1 MARMT
6 RKTITK
12 WESKACKR
20 PAGCG
25 TLLKEGRHCL
35 NADEVKREQNL
46 RSWSGT
52 EERCEQ
58 EIPSLHARS
67 PLHLNMCLCSPTRP
81 WLLTNTNEHVLLTGS
96 RALQQDT
103 RALSVSSTMHPGL
116 KTPSPH
122 TEQPHQASL
131 YLVTA
136 ELVRLNLALFKNPP
150 TAFPLGDLRVC
161 HLLGAAPGETPQPH
175 RATGTAVPAQRRG
188 TRARTGTL
196 LLAVASRLLPA
207 ATGFPGGPERIG
219 GDETSKTTVKRKCSY
234 HTHTHEAGRS
244 RGCFRHSL
252 ISLVVRLKRF
262 HIQPFSFPFPVKTFW
277 FNHDIPLTRVE
288 REGSAAIPASLLERQ
303 AGKKSSAQH
312 TFTHIPRLPS
322 QGTGVGA
329 SSLCHHV
336 RHEASCRVQPQL
348 LW

>member
-103 RALSVSSTMHPGL
+103 RALSVSFTMHPGL

-136 ELVRLNLALFKNPP
+136 ELVRLNLQKPTHCISPWRPACLPP
-150 TAFPLGDLRVC
+150 PRGCPGGNA
-161 HLLGAAPGETPQPH
+161 AAPPRRWHRRTCTAQGHEGEDGDP
-175 RATGTAVPAQRRG
+175 PAGRRVSSAACCHG
-188 TRARTGTL
+188 IPWRTGENWW
-196 LLAVASRLLPA
+196 
-207 ATGFPGGPERIG
+207 G
-219 GDETSKTTVKRKCSY
+219 
-234 HTHTHEAGRS
+234 
-244 RGCFRHSL
+244 
-252 ISLVVRLKRF
+252 
-262 HIQPFSFPFPVKTFW
+262 
-277 FNHDIPLTRVE
+277 
-288 REGSAAIPASLLERQ
+288 
-303 AGKKSSAQH
+303 
-312 TFTHIPRLPS
+312 
-322 QGTGVGA
+322 
-329 SSLCHHV
+329 
-336 RHEASCRVQPQL
+336 
-348 LW
+348 